1 MAHIEMAAEPAAAL
15 LSEEVSRSGLLGQV
29 MRLSN
34 PDKVA
39 LIRYLN
45 QDVASEDPFQTDEF
59 GRIRL
64 TREMREAVSRA
75 ERDLDEGCCFG
86 DAAFNERFAKW
97 L

>member
-1 MAHIEMAAEPAAAL
+1 MAHTDMAAEPAAVL
-15 LSEEVSRSGLLGQV
+15 LSEEVSRSGLLGQ
-29 MRLSN
+29 MMKLSK

-45 QDVASEDPFQTDEF
+45 QDVASDNPFQTDEF

-75 ERDLDEGCCFG
+75 ERDLDEGSCLG
-86 DAAFNERFAKW
+86 EAAFNERFAKW